1 MSTEMVVRPE
11 RAALLALDA
20 ELARRRDVIES
31 SAASMIDPDRM
42 RGVVL
47 SAFSRNPELWECD
60 PVTVVRAVI
69 EAAQVGLEP
78 TGAIGGAHLV
88 PRWNSKRR
96 QKEAQLIF
104 DYRGLATLARRSGE
118 ISRISAGAVR
128 KADDFGYQHGTE
140 EWLRHV
146 PFLDGDP
153 GPYTHYYAVAHY
165 RDGTSQFVVMSAAQI
180 ESIRQRHAPRNKGG
194 DVVGPWVSDPEEMA
208 KKTVLRNLSKLLPLT
223 IEARTAI
230 AFEDEQSQDQTP
242 RRATVVDRSAQLR
255 GKLQARLAAPEP
267 TETPAATEVEPVAD
281 AECGAVLGTEECVLD
296 AGHEG
301 AHRSA
306 DDEAVWPQD
315 PPQDGLGLDS

>member
-1 MSTEMVVRPE
+1 MATEMTVRPE
-11 RAALLALDA
+11 RAALVALDA

-88 PRWNSKRR
+88 PRWNNKRR

-128 KADDFGYQHGTE
+128 EKDDFAYQHGTE

-146 PFLDGDP
+146 PYLDGDP
-153 GPYTHYYAVAHY
+153 GPFTHYYAIAHY

-180 ESIRQRHAPRNKGG
+180 ESIRQRHAPRNKAG

-230 AFEDEQSQDQTP
+230 AFEDEQSRDQTP
-242 RRATVVDRSAQLR
+242 IRATVDRSAQLR
-255 GKLQARLAAPEP
+255 GKLQARLAAGTVVAPEA
-267 TETPAATEVEPVAD
+267 TETPATPEAEPVAD
-281 AECGAVLGTEECVLD
+281 VECNAEAAGEFCGLD
-296 AGHEG
+296 AGHDGPHKSE
-301 AHRSA
+301 
-306 DDEAVWPQD
+306 EAVWPQD
-315 PPQDGLGLDS
+315 GEA